1 MLSIKPEQFREVP
14 TCPGAATISES
25 AGSVY
30 SNRRLRPPT
39 FLPMPLLIAALAA
52 VLALPAAQTDTPT
65 RAVEVLLQNCA
76 SCHGQTQMS
85 GLDVRTRHGLLS
97 GGKRGPA
104 IVPGDAAASLAY
116 KAVRHDGGLKMPLQA
131 DPLEAEQVRLLGE
144 WIDSGADWPESAST
158 AAGSTWWSFRP
169 VVRPRVPLDDS
180 GWARTP
186 VDHFLAG
193 RLASE
198 GLVPVADADR
208 RTWIRR
214 ATFDLHGL
222 PPDPKD
228 VEAFLAD
235 DAPGAH
241 TRVIDRLLQSE
252 RYGERWG
259 RYWLDVVRYADS
271 GGFETDIYFPDAWR
285 YRDYVIKSFND
296 DKPFNRFV
304 QEQLAAD
311 QIWPDDIELRSS
323 YQIPPEKQ
331 RNLEARIGTGLYT
344 IGTVYHE
351 AALNGHQLRY
361 EWLVDAVDV
370 TGEAF
375 LGLTVGCARCH
386 DHKFDPISQREYHRL
401 MAFFEGSEIRRIP
414 VAHKMSELGY
424 YSGYPKQLKVFEY
437 QQALK
442 ALEAKVR
449 KRVVDKISATF
460 PEDVVRA
467 YRLPRPKRT
476 VEQQV
481 KAARLER
488 ALTEAGLLENPGG
501 YATEM
506 PYTPEERDRRKTL
519 ITELGEAAAEARF
532 ELPMA
537 TVLGRAEVNY
547 PVRLTD
553 RGDWKS
559 TGEIVTPDVPV
570 ALQHAADLEG
580 RQRRE
585 ALAAWLTDPAHPL
598 LARVM
603 VNRIWQGHFGRGIVG
618 TPNNFGRQGEPP
630 THADLLDWLAAEFV
644 EQGWSVK
651 AMHRA
656 IMLSRAYRLSSLE
669 APANAERDP
678 GNLYL
683 WRMNRRRL
691 DAESMRDTVLSV
703 SGSLNLKMGG
713 RAVLPPLSAEERL
726 GMWDKDDWP
735 ESLDPAQHNRRSV
748 YIYAKRQ
755 FPYPMFKTFDAP
767 DPSTSCGRRAV
778 TTVAPQALTL
788 LNSEFMLRSARA
800 LADRLDGLGS
810 AQEKVEA
817 AWQLAF
823 SRSPS
828 ADEQEQA
835 IEMLVQAGTQEF
847 GVMLFNLNEFAYI
860 D

>member
-1 MLSIKPEQFREVP
+1 
-14 TCPGAATISES
+14 
-25 AGSVY
+25 
-30 SNRRLRPPT
+30 
-39 FLPMPLLIAALAA
+39 MPLLIAALAA
-52 VLALPAAQTDTPT
+52 VLAIPAA
-65 RAVEVLLQNCA
+65 RADAPNQAVQVLLQNCA
-76 SCHGQTQMS
+76 SCHGQTQTS
-85 GLDVRTRHGLLS
+85 GLDVRTRQGLLT
-97 GGKRGPA
+97 GGTRGPG
-104 IVPGDAAASLAY
+104 IVPGKAAASLVY
-116 KAVRHDGGLKMPLQA
+116 QAVRHQGDLAMPLQA
-131 DPLEAEQVRLLGE
+131 DPLAAEQVRVLRE
-144 WIDSGADWPESAST
+144 WIDSGASWPEQASAASE
-158 AAGSTWWSFRP
+158 ATWWSFRP
-169 VVRPRVPLDDS
+169 LVRPRVPPGDS

-186 VDHFLAG
+186 VDRFLAS
-193 RLASE
+193 RLARE
-198 GLVPVADADR
+198 GLAPVAEANR

-222 PPDPKD
+222 PPDPQD
-228 VEAFLAD
+228 VEAFVAD
-235 DAPGAH
+235 DGPGAH
-241 TRVIDRLLQSE
+241 ARVIERLLQSE

-296 DKPFNRFV
+296 DKPFDRFV

-323 YQIPPEKQ
+323 YEVPPQKQ

-375 LGLTVGCARCH
+375 LGLTIGCARCH
-386 DHKFDPISQREYHRL
+386 DHKFDPISQREYHRM

-414 VAHKMSELGY
+414 VATKMSEFGY
-424 YSGYPKQLKVFEY
+424 YSSYPKQLKVFEY

-460 PEDVVRA
+460 PEDVVSA
-467 YRLPRPKRT
+467 YRVARSERT
-476 VEQQV
+476 VEQQT
-481 KAARLER
+481 KAAILER

-501 YATEM
+501 YATQL
-506 PYTPEERDRRKTL
+506 PYTAEERDRRKTL
-519 ITELGEAAAEARF
+519 ITELGEAAAAARF
-532 ELPMA
+532 DLPTA
-537 TVLGRAEVNY
+537 TVLGRAEVGY
-547 PVRLTD
+547 PVRLTA
-553 RGDWKS
+553 RGDWQS
-559 TGEIVTPDVPV
+559 TGAIVAPGVPR
-570 ALQHAADLEG
+570 ALRLAADLEG
-580 RQRRE
+580 KQRRQG
-585 ALAAWLTDPAHPL
+585 LAEWLTDPAHPL

-618 TPNNFGRQGEPP
+618 TPNNFGRQGDPP
-630 THADLLDWLAAEFV
+630 THPDLLDWLAAEFI

-651 AMHRA
+651 AMHRI
-656 IMLSRAYRLSSLE
+656 IMLSSAYRLSSSE
-669 APANAERDP
+669 DPSNAERDP
-678 GNLYL
+678 ANLNL

-703 SGSLNLKMGG
+703 SGALNLKMGG

-726 GMWDKDDWP
+726 GMWDKNDWP
-735 ESLDPAQHNRRSV
+735 ESLDPAEHNRRSV

-788 LNSEFMLRSARA
+788 LNSEFMLRSAQT
-800 LADRLDGLGS
+800 LAARLESLGS
-810 AQEKVEA
+810 PAERVEA
-817 AWQLAF
+817 AWKLAF
-823 SRSPS
+823 SRPPS
-828 ADEQEQA
+828 EDEQQQA
-835 IEMLVQAGTQEF
+835 VEMLAQAGPQEF
-847 GVMLFNLNEFAYI
+847 GIMLFNLNEFAYI

>member
-1 MLSIKPEQFREVP
+1 
-14 TCPGAATISES
+14 
-25 AGSVY
+25 
-30 SNRRLRPPT
+30 
-39 FLPMPLLIAALAA
+39 MPLLIAVIAA
-52 VLALPAAQTDTPT
+52 VLALPAAQADAPT
-65 RAVEVLLQNCA
+65 QAVQVLQQNCA
-76 SCHGQTQMS
+76 SCHGQAQMS
-85 GLDVRTRHGLLS
+85 GLDVRTRRGLLS
-97 GGKRGPA
+97 GGERGPA
-104 IVPGDAAASLAY
+104 IVPGNAAASLVY
-116 KAVRHDGGLKMPLQA
+116 KAIRHDGDLKMPLQA
-131 DPLEAEQVRLLGE
+131 SPLEAEQVQLLAE
-144 WIDSGADWPESAST
+144 WIDSGAIWPDQEP
-158 AAGSTWWSFRP
+158 AAAANSTWWSFRP
-169 VVRPRVPLDDS
+169 VVRPAVPPDDS
-180 GWARTP
+180 GWAKTP
-186 VDHFLAG
+186 VDQFLAS
-193 RLASE
+193 RLADE
-198 GLVPVADADR
+198 GLVPVAEADR

-222 PPDPKD
+222 PPKPND
-228 VEAFLAD
+228 VAAFLAD
-235 DAPGAH
+235 DSPDAH
-241 TRVIDRLLQSE
+241 ARVIDRLLESE

-304 QEQLAAD
+304 QEQVAAD

-375 LGLTVGCARCH
+375 LGLTIGCARCH
-386 DHKFDPISQREYHRL
+386 DHKFDPISQLEYHRM
-401 MAFFEGSEIRRIP
+401 MAYFEGSEIRRIP

-424 YSGYPKQLKVFEY
+424 YSAYPKQLRVFEY

-460 PEDVVRA
+460 SKDVVSA
-467 YRLPRPKRT
+467 YRVPRSKRT
-476 VEQQV
+476 VEQQT

-501 YATEM
+501 YATDL

-519 ITELGEAAAEARF
+519 ITELGEAAAAANF
-532 ELPMA
+532 EMQMA
-537 TVLGRAEVNY
+537 TVLGRAEVSY
-547 PVRLTD
+547 PVQLTH

-559 TGEIVTPDVPV
+559 TGETVAPGVPS
-570 ALQHAADLEG
+570 ALRHEAKLAG
-580 RQRRE
+580 NQRRQ
-585 ALAAWLTDPAHPL
+585 ALAEWLTDPAHPL

-618 TPNNFGRQGEPP
+618 TPNNFGRQGDLPSHPE
-630 THADLLDWLAAEFV
+630 LLDWLAAEFV

-651 AMHRA
+651 AMHRKM
-656 IMLSRAYRLSSLE
+656 MLSRAYRLSSLE
-669 APANAERDP
+669 DSSNAERDP
-678 GNLYL
+678 ENLYL

-703 SGSLNLKMGG
+703 SGALNLKMGG

-726 GMWDKDDWP
+726 GMWDEDDWP

-800 LADRLDGLGS
+800 LATRLESLVS
-810 AQEKVEA
+810 PQEKVEA

-823 SRSPS
+823 SRPPS
-828 ADEQEQA
+828 DDEKQQA
-835 IEMLVQAGTQEF
+835 VEMLAQAGPEEF
-847 GVMLFNLNEFAYI
+847 GVMLFNLNEFVYI